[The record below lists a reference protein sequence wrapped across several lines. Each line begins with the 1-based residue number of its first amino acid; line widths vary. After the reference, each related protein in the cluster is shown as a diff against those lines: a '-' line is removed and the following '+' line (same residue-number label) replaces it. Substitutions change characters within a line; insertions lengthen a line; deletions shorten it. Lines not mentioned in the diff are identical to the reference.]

1 MAAEAVSPV
10 LVLRLQPDPSV
21 IPVCVADM
29 RSVGKT
35 QALIHRTL

>member
-1 MAAEAVSPV
+1 MTPGAVSPV
-10 LVLRLQPDPSV
+10 LVLRLQPDPSF

-35 QALIHRTL
+35 QPLIHRTL